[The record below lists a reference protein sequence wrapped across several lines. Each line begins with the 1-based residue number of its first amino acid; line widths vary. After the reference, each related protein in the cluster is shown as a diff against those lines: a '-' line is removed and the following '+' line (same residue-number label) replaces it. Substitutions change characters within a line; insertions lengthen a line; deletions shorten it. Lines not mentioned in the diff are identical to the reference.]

1 MLRVYDILDNC
12 EVQSEVR
19 FVWYDYD
26 ADVRVDLS
34 EAEARGREVKYLYVD
49 DGILYVKVYGDDE

>member
-1 MLRVYDILDNC
+1 MLKVYDILDNC

-26 ADVRVDLS
+26 AEERVTIS
-34 EAEARGREVKYLYVD
+34 EEEARGREVKYLYVD
-49 DGILYVKVYGDDE
+49 DGILYVEVYGDDE

>member
-1 MLRVYDILDNC
+1 MLRVYDILDN
-12 EVQSEVR
+12 VDIQSEVR

-34 EAEARGREVKYLYVD
+34 EAEARGREVKYMYVE
-49 DGILYVKVYGDDE
+49 DGVLFVEVEGNED

>member
-1 MLRVYDILDNC
+1 MIRVYDILDNC

-26 ADVRVDLS
+26 AGERVTIS
-34 EAEARGREVKYLYVD
+34 EEEARGREVKYLYVD
-49 DGILYVKVYGDDE
+49 DGILYVEVYGDDE

>member
-1 MLRVYDILDNC
+1 MLKVYDILDNC

-34 EAEARGREVKYLYVD
+34 EAEARGREVKYMYVE
-49 DGILYVKVYGDDE
+49 DGVLFVEVEGDED

>member
-1 MLRVYDILDNC
+1 MIRVYDILDNC

-26 ADVRVDLS
+26 AEERVTIS
-34 EAEARGREVKYLYVD
+34 EEEARGREVKYLYVD
-49 DGILYVKVYGDDE
+49 DGILYVEVYGDDE